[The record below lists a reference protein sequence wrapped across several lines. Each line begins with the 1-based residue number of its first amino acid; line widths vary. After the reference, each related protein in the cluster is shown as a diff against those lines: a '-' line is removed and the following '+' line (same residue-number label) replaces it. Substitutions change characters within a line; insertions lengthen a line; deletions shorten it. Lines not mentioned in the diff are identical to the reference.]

1 MAEVAKVL
9 LSLAYQDNS
18 GEISSQVKQSA
29 EKISKNAGDID
40 LKLKEPDMKGF
51 AEKIQS
57 GMGQIN
63 KLIGKKGKLSNVKN
77 ISSQMEDMYGVFAAS
92 ENGPKQW
99 ADSVE
104 KTYNRL
110 SKLANIKHTDL
121 LENLQPHELKKII
134 DNYETLE
141 EKQAAYNNART
152 KAQSNFQEIPKQK
165 VGDIY
170 KEARNSSEESKKYFA
185 EAISKKKLE
194 NVAGTLG
201 LNLDSKN
208 AEAIQG
214 YAQRLALQQFLSD
227 RKSKLKLDK
236 PENVL
241 EAAKLTQQLLTLR
254 DSITNTEDVLKNNFG
269 ATKTPSNKITGF
281 TSKILTNELNGFQH
295 QYTQLFIEKSLKEF
309 EDAQTAVDQYILET
323 AKKRNEKQQYKSE
336 KAVAD
341 AEVDFQ
347 KKQNKIKE
355 RRGVNSSDNT
365 PGNGTGNGSRTGS
378 GTGTGSGSSNGNEQ
392 DNKPSTT
399 SSTSD
404 NQIEKDAEDIWKES
418 YEKIKSKYSDKV
430 NKYAISE
437 DEAIERLSKLQKKNE
452 KDPSS
457 LTDKDYEEFL
467 GLNSRL
473 NTLNEHGKL
482 KNNNVIEQL
491 DDLYESF
498 CNLDYFS
505 SDKQVDFEDQVNEMT
520 RSQIAA
526 MEEIQKARESQK
538 KTSELSKSE
547 SSSIEKEKTSTDTS
561 SSNDSFSHTAEEVA
575 QLKEQITQLQTAVT
589 DLNTALMEL
598 DGSAFSQMKKE
609 TADMQK
615 SLEETL
621 DKLAKI
627 KETNNKKNQSNPT
640 DESVKRDVERADRYG
655 NLSTVDTISEFHK
668 RFKNT
673 NAYKKNG
680 DKVEERAIGLKL
692 GKQTGE
698 EVAMSSSTGAVGIN
712 SIIKNKPD
720 SILHT
725 HPYDSKVDNLRFSDA
740 DIQELVNGSFQRA
753 FLVCGD
759 ELATMDMSS
768 VKPAQFK
775 NLREDILN
783 IYQAVCARYGAK
795 IKDGAI
801 GGLDTI
807 PEEYQN
813 EATKAINTL
822 IKSRLQELGGDLLF
836 DKIVNDG
843 EHGNLLDAIDDD
855 KLTDF
860 ADQRNQHEKRVLDQ
874 FVDAAIAVD
883 PAERFKNLQEKYPI
897 AERDKYTSETDSST
911 EQVAAIQQQ
920 LEQSK
925 AEFQKLNER
934 FSQLES
940 QLQQEKAEK
949 EKLSQELAQK
959 QEQEKAAQAEKAKQK
974 VETEQLAQTRTNTET
989 IEPIKSDNVE
999 SSDEISE
1006 MTSLQEAV
1014 TSVTAAVNEKTNAF
1028 NQEASAVTSAIES
1041 EITDLELLKDAV
1053 DNVSKA
1059 KEKAAQK
1066 EEERNQKKKEA
1077 EATAEQEAKKKEA
1090 EVKADSKKR
1099 EQSDSKSQQ
1108 KKISGNSTS
1117 HKKEESTKS
1126 PNVSDIPSTYV
1137 KNIDKAFDEA
1147 TAINDALKK
1156 SESLKSNIISQ
1167 FASMPP
1173 VSEGATSQIEILNS
1187 QLKSGQ
1193 ISVKKYN
1200 SEISKLSSSL
1210 KHVDDYADNADN
1222 AIKKMTQKAMELS
1235 NGKASITSS
1244 IKKDAQGND
1253 IAKLVASW
1261 EGNKFTGTFSDVTK
1275 GVSYLTQQTQTSTTA
1290 VGQFF
1295 DGLKQRWTS
1304 LGQYLLSFGGFYQ
1317 VFDVLK
1323 DGFNIIHDLDDAL
1336 TEMNKVS
1343 DEPLDKL
1350 KSYQKESFDIAND
1363 VGTTGTQIQNS
1374 TADFL
1379 RLGESFDDAKESAK
1393 AANILLNVSEFSSID
1408 EATESL
1414 IAMSSAYKDLDKMD
1428 IDDKLNNV
1436 GNNFSISTD
1445 GLATALQKS
1454 ASALTTAG
1462 NDIDKSIAL
1471 ITAGNAVVQ
1480 DPDSVGAGIRTIA
1493 LRLTGTEEAKKELED
1508 TGEDTSDFIV
1518 QTASKVNDSFKAFT
1532 GVASNN
1538 FKGISLLDENGNLR
1552 DTYDVLQDVADIYDE
1567 IVETDKKYGTN
1578 HLNGLL
1584 ELMAGKNR
1592 ANIAASIIQNGDMLK
1607 DVYETSQN
1615 SEGSALEENQK
1626 QLDSISGHLDQLK
1639 NKWQQ
1644 VWAGTASRNQ
1654 VNFVLDGL
1662 KGVLDIVNK
1671 IGLVPSALM
1680 AGFGLK
1686 GATNK
1691 IQGKQGILSGLF
1703 GWPKI
1708 QGYA

>member
-1 MAEVAKVL
+1 MGDVAKLILEVAF
-9 LSLAYQDNS
+9 QDNS
-18 GEISSQVKQSA
+18 GKIQNEVKQSI

-40 LKLKEPDMKGF
+40 VKLKDPDMKGF

-63 KLIGKKGKLSNVKN
+63 KLVGKKGKLNNIKN
-77 ISSQMEDMYGVFAAS
+77 ISSQMEELYGDFADS
-92 ENGPKQW
+92 KKGPEQW
-99 ADSVE
+99 AESVE
-104 KTYNRL
+104 KTYNKL
-110 SKLANIKHTDL
+110 SKLASVKHTDL
-121 LENLQPHELKKII
+121 LENLQPHELEKVIK
-134 DNYETLE
+134 NYQDLE
-141 EKQAAYNNART
+141 DKQFAYNNARA

-170 KEARNSSEESKKYFA
+170 KELKGSLSDSNKDYFKD
-185 EAISKKKLE
+185 AIGKENIEKVAKSFGLE
-194 NVAGTLG
+194 LS
-201 LNLDSKN
+201 SKN
-208 AEAIQG
+208 SKSIQS
-214 YAQRLALQQFLSD
+214 YAQQLAMQQLLTD
-227 RKSKLKLDK
+227 RRSKLKLDK

-241 EAAKLTQQLLTLR
+241 DAAKLTQQLLTLR
-254 DSITNTEDVLKNNFG
+254 DSMTNAEDVLKNNFG

-295 QYTQLFIEKSLKEF
+295 QYTQLFIEKALKEF
-309 EDAQTAVDQYILET
+309 EDAQTAADKYVLEA
-323 AKKRNEKQQYKSE
+323 AKKRNEKQKEKSE
-336 KAVAD
+336 KTVTA
-341 AEVDFQ
+341 AEEDFQ
-347 KKQNKIKE
+347 KKQNKINE
-355 RRGVNSSDNT
+355 RRGTNSSDNSS
-365 PGNGTGNGSRTGS
+365 GNKNMNGAGTGNGNK
-378 GTGTGSGSSNGNEQ
+378 SSN
-392 DNKPSTT
+392 
-399 SSTSD
+399 SSTATSPTSD
-404 NQIEKDAEDIWKES
+404 DQIEKDAEDIWKES

-430 NKYAISE
+430 AKYAISE
-437 DEAIERLSKLQKKNE
+437 DEAIERLSKLQKKAKNP
-452 KDPSS
+452 DA
-457 LTDKDYEEFL
+457 LTDSDLEEFL
-467 GLNSRL
+467 GIDSRL
-473 NTLNEHGKL
+473 NTFKEHGKL
-482 KNNNVIEQL
+482 KNFDAI
-491 DDLYESF
+491 DDLNDLRDIFDKEWF
-498 CNLDYFS
+498 FPL
-505 SDKQVDFEDQVNEMT
+505 SDSQDKFKKELNAMSTDQL
-520 RSQIAA
+520 AA

-538 KTSELSKSE
+538 KNLEKKVPEPSKSE
-547 SSSIEKEKTSTDTS
+547 NSSGEKEKASTDIST
-561 SSNDSFSHTAEEVA
+561 SNDSFSHTAEEVT
-575 QLKEQITQLQTAVT
+575 QLKEQITQLQTAVS
-589 DLNTALMEL
+589 DLNTALIEL
-598 DGSAFSQMKKE
+598 DGSAFSQMKRE

-627 KETNNKKNQSNPT
+627 KETQGSYDRAGMSTASNVDQLHFKTNLPVF
-640 DESVKRDVERADRYG
+640 DKVDSLQEFYSV
-655 NLSTVDTISEFHK
+655 
-668 RFKNT
+668 FKNT
-673 NAYKKNG
+673 DAYKKTSSNQYQ
-680 DKVEERAIGLKL
+680 ERAFLLKNGKSIGSEYVSN
-692 GKQTGE
+692 GKSVSVPAKDIREFQ
-698 EVAMSSSTGAVGIN
+698 
-712 SIIKNKPD
+712 PD
-720 SILHT
+720 AIAHT
-725 HPYDSKVDNLRFSDA
+725 HPFEEGKDNLRFSNA
-740 DIQELVNGSFQRA
+740 DIRELVTDQFKEA
-753 FLVCGD
+753 MLYCGD
-759 ELATMDMSS
+759 ELLTMDLSGIKSDNFKEVQDDILSIYQGVFARFGGEIKDNNLANLSS
-768 VKPAQFK
+768 LPVDIQNQASQVINYK
-775 NLREDILN
+775 LREYL
-783 IYQAVCARYGAK
+783 Q
-795 IKDGAI
+795 
-801 GGLDTI
+801 
-807 PEEYQN
+807 
-813 EATKAINTL
+813 
-822 IKSRLQELGGDLLF
+822 SRG
-836 DKIVNDG
+836 
-843 EHGNLLDAIDDD
+843 GNLFIDEFGKEEDGDIALRSKDDVRFPVISDYENQILDSFIKATNSYDPKGNIK
-855 KLTDF
+855 KL
-860 ADQRNQHEKRVLDQ
+860 Q
-874 FVDAAIAVD
+874 
-883 PAERFKNLQEKYPI
+883 
-897 AERDKYTSETDSST
+897 DKYKSNDQYYDSSIKENET
-911 EQVAAIQQQ
+911 NSSNEQFAAIQQQ
-920 LEQSK
+920 LEQRQ
-925 AEFQKLNER
+925 AEFQKLSER

-940 QLQQEKAEK
+940 QLRQSESEK

-959 QEQEKAAQAEKAKQK
+959 KEQEKTAQAENAKQK
-974 VETEQLAQTRTNTET
+974 IESEQLAQTRTDTDAT
-989 IEPIKSDNVE
+989 EPIKSDNVI
-999 SSDEISE
+999 SSEVSE

-1014 TSVTAAVNEKTNAF
+1014 ASVTAAVNEKTNAF
-1028 NQEASAVTSAIES
+1028 NQEASAVASAVES
-1041 EITDLELLKDAV
+1041 EVTNLEILKDAV

-1059 KEKAAQK
+1059 KEEAAQK

-1090 EVKADSKKR
+1090 EVKADSKKK

-1108 KKISGNSTS
+1108 KKTSGNSTS
-1117 HKKEESTKS
+1117 HKKEESKDTSSSSKSTKS
-1126 PNVSDIPSTYV
+1126 APSIDKEAE
-1137 KNIDKAFDEA
+1137 KNIL
-1147 TAINDALKK
+1147 ALKSIQRAK
-1156 SESLKSNIISQ
+1156 ELSNNINSQ
-1167 FASMPP
+1167 FSNMQP
-1173 VSEGATSQIEILNS
+1173 VAQAATSKITSLTDQF
-1187 QLKSGQ
+1187 KSGQ
-1193 ISVKKYN
+1193 ISLKKYD
-1200 SEISKLSSSL
+1200 SELSKISNSL
-1210 KHVDDYADNADN
+1210 KKVDDYADNADN
-1222 AIKKMTQKAMELS
+1222 AIEKMTQKAMELS

-1261 EGNKFTGTFSDVTK
+1261 EGNKLTGTFSDVTK

-1363 VGTTGTQIQNS
+1363 IGTTGTQIQNS

-1393 AANILLNVSEFSSID
+1393 AANILFNVSEFSSID

-1414 IAMSSAYKDLDKMD
+1414 IAMSSAYKDIDKMD

-1493 LRLTGTEEAKKELED
+1493 LRLTGTEEAKKELEE

>member
-1 MAEVAKVL
+1 MGDVAKLILEVAF
-9 LSLAYQDNS
+9 QDNS
-18 GEISSQVKQSA
+18 GKIQNEVKQSI

-40 LKLKEPDMKGF
+40 VKLKDPDMKGF

-63 KLIGKKGKLSNVKN
+63 KLVGKKGKLNNIKN
-77 ISSQMEDMYGVFAAS
+77 ISSQMEELYGDFANS
-92 ENGPKQW
+92 KKGPEQW
-99 ADSVE
+99 AESVE
-104 KTYNRL
+104 KTYNKL
-110 SKLANIKHTDL
+110 SKLASVKHTDL
-121 LENLQPHELKKII
+121 LENLQPHELEKVIK
-134 DNYETLE
+134 NYQDLE
-141 EKQAAYNNART
+141 DKQFAYNNARA

-165 VGDIY
+165 VEDIY
-170 KEARNSSEESKKYFA
+170 KELKGSLSDSNKDYFKDAIGKENIEKVARS
-185 EAISKKKLE
+185 
-194 NVAGTLG
+194 LG
-201 LNLDSKN
+201 LELSSKN
-208 AEAIQG
+208 SKSIQS
-214 YAQRLALQQFLSD
+214 YAQQLAMQQLLTN
-227 RKSKLKLDK
+227 RRSKLKLDK

-241 EAAKLTQQLLTLR
+241 DAAKLTQQLLTLR
-254 DSITNTEDVLKNNFG
+254 DSMTNAEDVLKNNFG

-295 QYTQLFIEKSLKEF
+295 QYTQLFIEKALKEF
-309 EDAQTAVDQYILET
+309 EDAQTTADKYVLEA
-323 AKKRNEKQQYKSE
+323 AKKRNEKQKEKSE
-336 KAVAD
+336 KTVTA
-341 AEVDFQ
+341 AEEDFQ
-347 KKQNKIKE
+347 KKQNKINE
-355 RRGVNSSDNT
+355 RRGTNSSDNSS
-365 PGNGTGNGSRTGS
+365 GNKNMN
-378 GTGTGSGSSNGNEQ
+378 GTGTGSGNKSSN
-392 DNKPSTT
+392 
-399 SSTSD
+399 SSTVTSPTSD
-404 NQIEKDAEDIWKES
+404 DQIEKDAEDIWKES

-430 NKYAISE
+430 AKYAISE
-437 DEAIERLSKLQKKNE
+437 DEAIEKMSKLQKKAKNP
-452 KDPSS
+452 DA
-457 LTDKDYEEFL
+457 LTDSDLEEFL
-467 GLNSRL
+467 GIDSRL
-473 NTLNEHGKL
+473 NTFKEHGKL
-482 KNNNVIEQL
+482 KNFDAI
-491 DDLYESF
+491 DDLNDLRDIFDKEWFFPLSDSQDKF
-498 CNLDYFS
+498 KKELDAMS
-505 SDKQVDFEDQVNEMT
+505 TDQLAV
-520 RSQIAA
+520 

-538 KTSELSKSE
+538 KNLEKKVSEPSKSE
-547 SSSIEKEKTSTDTS
+547 NSSGEKEKASTDIS
-561 SSNDSFSHTAEEVA
+561 ASNDSFSHTAEEVA
-575 QLKEQITQLQTAVT
+575 QLKEQITQLQTAIT
-589 DLNTALMEL
+589 NLNTALMEL

-627 KETNNKKNQSNPT
+627 KEANNKKSQSNPT
-640 DESVKRDVERADRYG
+640 NESVKRDVERADRYG

-673 NAYKKNG
+673 DAYKKNG

-712 SIIKNKPD
+712 SIMKNKPD

-740 DIQELVNGSFQRA
+740 DIQELVDGSFQRA
-753 FLVCGD
+753 FLICGD
-759 ELATMDMSS
+759 ELATMDMSGA
-768 VKPAQFK
+768 KPKEFK
-775 NLREDILN
+775 NLRDDILN
-783 IYQAVCARYGAK
+783 IYQAVCARYGAE
-795 IKDGAI
+795 IKDGSI

-822 IKSRLQELGGDLLF
+822 LKSRLQRNGGDLLF

-860 ADQRNQHEKRVLDQ
+860 ADQRNQHEKKVLDQ
-874 FVDAAIAVD
+874 FVDAAIAVN

-897 AERDKYTSETDSST
+897 AEKNRYNNDTNIDSSN
-911 EQVAAIQQQ
+911 EQFAAIQQQ
-920 LEQSK
+920 LEQRQ
-925 AEFQKLNER
+925 AEFQKLSER

-940 QLQQEKAEK
+940 QLRQSETEK
-949 EKLSQELAQK
+949 ERLSQELAQK
-959 QEQEKAAQAEKAKQK
+959 QEQEKVRQAEEVKQK
-974 VETEQLAQTRTNTET
+974 VEPQKPVE
-989 IEPIKSDNVE
+989 IKSNAEIETNEIIDNDNVI
-999 SSDEISE
+999 SSEVSE

-1014 TSVTAAVNEKTNAF
+1014 ASVTAAVNEKTNAF
-1028 NQEASAVTSAIES
+1028 NQEASAVTSAVES
-1041 EITDLELLKDAV
+1041 EVANLEILKDAV

-1059 KEKAAQK
+1059 KEEAAQK
-1066 EEERNQKKKEA
+1066 EEERSQKKKEA

-1090 EVKADSKKR
+1090 EVKADSKKK

-1108 KKISGNSTS
+1108 EKTSGNSTS
-1117 HKKEESTKS
+1117 HKKEESTES
-1126 PNVSDIPSTYV
+1126 PKVSDIPSTYV

-1147 TAINDALKK
+1147 TAINDSLKK

-1173 VSEGATSQIEILNS
+1173 VSEGATSQIETLNS

-1222 AIKKMTQKAMELS
+1222 AIEKMTQKAMELS
-1235 NGKASITSS
+1235 NGKALITSS

-1261 EGNKFTGTFSDVTK
+1261 EGNKLTGTFSNVTK

-1363 VGTTGTQIQNS
+1363 IGTTGTQIQNS

-1393 AANILLNVSEFSSID
+1393 AANILFNVSEFSSID

-1414 IAMSSAYKDLDKMD
+1414 IAMSSAYKDMDKMD

-1493 LRLTGTEEAKKELED
+1493 LRLTGTEEAKKELEE

-1686 GATNK
+1686 GAANK
-1691 IQGKQGILSGLF
+1691 IQGKQGIFSGLF

>member
-1 MAEVAKVL
+1 M
-9 LSLAYQDNS
+9 
-18 GEISSQVKQSA
+18 
-29 EKISKNAGDID
+29 
-40 LKLKEPDMKGF
+40 
-51 AEKIQS
+51 
-57 GMGQIN
+57 
-63 KLIGKKGKLSNVKN
+63 
-77 ISSQMEDMYGVFAAS
+77 
-92 ENGPKQW
+92 
-99 ADSVE
+99 
-104 KTYNRL
+104 
-110 SKLANIKHTDL
+110 
-121 LENLQPHELKKII
+121 ENLQPHELEKVIK
-134 DNYETLE
+134 NYQDLE
-141 EKQAAYNNART
+141 DKQFAYNNARA

-170 KEARNSSEESKKYFA
+170 KELKGSLSDSNKDYFKD
-185 EAISKKKLE
+185 AIGKENIEKIAKSFGLE
-194 NVAGTLG
+194 LS
-201 LNLDSKN
+201 SKN
-208 AEAIQG
+208 SKSIQS
-214 YAQRLALQQFLSD
+214 YAQQLAMQQLLTD
-227 RKSKLKLDK
+227 RRSKLKLDK

-241 EAAKLTQQLLTLR
+241 DAAKLTQQLLTLR
-254 DSITNTEDVLKNNFG
+254 DSMTNAEDVLKNNFG

-295 QYTQLFIEKSLKEF
+295 QYTQLFIEKALKEF
-309 EDAQTAVDQYILET
+309 EDAQTAADKYVLEA
-323 AKKRNEKQQYKSE
+323 AKKRNEKQKEKSE
-336 KAVAD
+336 KTVTA
-341 AEVDFQ
+341 AEEDFQ
-347 KKQNKIKE
+347 KKQNKINE
-355 RRGVNSSDNT
+355 RRGTNSSDNSS
-365 PGNGTGNGSRTGS
+365 GNKNMNGAGTGNGNK
-378 GTGTGSGSSNGNEQ
+378 SSN
-392 DNKPSTT
+392 
-399 SSTSD
+399 SSTATSPTSD
-404 NQIEKDAEDIWKES
+404 DQIEKDAEDIWKES

-430 NKYAISE
+430 AKYAISE
-437 DEAIERLSKLQKKNE
+437 DEAIERLSKLQKKAKNP
-452 KDPSS
+452 DA
-457 LTDKDYEEFL
+457 LTDSDLEEFL
-467 GLNSRL
+467 GIDSRL
-473 NTLNEHGKL
+473 NTFKEHGKL
-482 KNNNVIEQL
+482 KNFDAI
-491 DDLYESF
+491 DDLNDLRDIFDKEWF
-498 CNLDYFS
+498 FPL
-505 SDKQVDFEDQVNEMT
+505 SDSQDKFKKELNAMSTDQL
-520 RSQIAA
+520 AA

-538 KTSELSKSE
+538 KNLEKKVPEPSKSE
-547 SSSIEKEKTSTDTS
+547 NSSGEKEKASTDIST
-561 SSNDSFSHTAEEVA
+561 SNDSFSHTAEEVT
-575 QLKEQITQLQTAVT
+575 QLKEQITQLQTAVS
-589 DLNTALMEL
+589 DLNTALIEL
-598 DGSAFSQMKKE
+598 DGSAFSQMKRE

-627 KETNNKKNQSNPT
+627 KETQGSYDRAGMSTASNVDQLHFKTNLPVF
-640 DESVKRDVERADRYG
+640 DKVDSLQEFYSV
-655 NLSTVDTISEFHK
+655 
-668 RFKNT
+668 FKNT
-673 NAYKKNG
+673 DAYKKTSSNQYQ
-680 DKVEERAIGLKL
+680 ERAFLLKNGKSIGSEYVSN
-692 GKQTGE
+692 GKSVSVPAKDIREFQ
-698 EVAMSSSTGAVGIN
+698 
-712 SIIKNKPD
+712 PD
-720 SILHT
+720 AIAHT
-725 HPYDSKVDNLRFSDA
+725 HPFEEGKDNLRFSNA
-740 DIQELVNGSFQRA
+740 DIRELVTDQFKEA
-753 FLVCGD
+753 MLYCGD
-759 ELATMDMSS
+759 ELLTMDLSGIKSDNFKEVQDDILSIYQGVFARFGGEIKDNNLANLSS
-768 VKPAQFK
+768 LPVDIQNQASQVINYK
-775 NLREDILN
+775 LREYL
-783 IYQAVCARYGAK
+783 Q
-795 IKDGAI
+795 
-801 GGLDTI
+801 
-807 PEEYQN
+807 
-813 EATKAINTL
+813 
-822 IKSRLQELGGDLLF
+822 SRG
-836 DKIVNDG
+836 
-843 EHGNLLDAIDDD
+843 GNLFIDEFGKEEDGDIALRSKDDVRFPVISDYENQILDSFIKATNSYDPKGNIK
-855 KLTDF
+855 KL
-860 ADQRNQHEKRVLDQ
+860 Q
-874 FVDAAIAVD
+874 
-883 PAERFKNLQEKYPI
+883 
-897 AERDKYTSETDSST
+897 DKYKSNDQYYDSSIKENET
-911 EQVAAIQQQ
+911 NSSNEQFAAIQQQ
-920 LEQSK
+920 LEQRQ
-925 AEFQKLNER
+925 AEFQKLSER

-940 QLQQEKAEK
+940 QLRQSESEK

-959 QEQEKAAQAEKAKQK
+959 KEQEKTAQAENAKQK
-974 VETEQLAQTRTNTET
+974 IESEQLAQTRTDTDAT
-989 IEPIKSDNVE
+989 EPIKSDNVI
-999 SSDEISE
+999 SSEVSE

-1014 TSVTAAVNEKTNAF
+1014 ASVTAAVNEKTNAF
-1028 NQEASAVTSAIES
+1028 NQEASAVASAVES
-1041 EITDLELLKDAV
+1041 EVTNLEILKDAV

-1059 KEKAAQK
+1059 KEEAAQK

-1090 EVKADSKKR
+1090 EVKADSKKK

-1108 KKISGNSTS
+1108 KKTSGNSTS
-1117 HKKEESTKS
+1117 HKKEESKDTSSSSKSTKS
-1126 PNVSDIPSTYV
+1126 APSIDKEAE
-1137 KNIDKAFDEA
+1137 KNIL
-1147 TAINDALKK
+1147 ALKSIQRAK
-1156 SESLKSNIISQ
+1156 ELSNNINSQ
-1167 FASMPP
+1167 FSNMQP
-1173 VSEGATSQIEILNS
+1173 VAQAATSKITSLTDQF
-1187 QLKSGQ
+1187 KSGQ
-1193 ISVKKYN
+1193 ISLKKYD
-1200 SEISKLSSSL
+1200 SELSKISNSL
-1210 KHVDDYADNADN
+1210 KKVDDYADNADN
-1222 AIKKMTQKAMELS
+1222 AIEKMTQKAMELS

-1261 EGNKFTGTFSDVTK
+1261 EGNKLTGTFSDVTK

-1363 VGTTGTQIQNS
+1363 IGTTGTQIQNS

-1393 AANILLNVSEFSSID
+1393 AANILFNVSEFSSID

-1414 IAMSSAYKDLDKMD
+1414 IAMSSAYKDMDKMD

-1493 LRLTGTEEAKKELED
+1493 LRLTGTEEAKKELEE

-1552 DTYDVLQDVADIYDE
+1552 DTYDVLQDVANIYDE

>member
-40 LKLKEPDMKGF
+40 LKLKDPDMKGF
-51 AEKIQS
+51 AQKIQS

-63 KLIGKKGKLSNVKN
+63 KLVGKNGKLSNVKN
-77 ISSQMEDMYGVFAAS
+77 ISSQMEDLYKAFSDS
-92 ENGPKQW
+92 EDPKKW
-99 ADSVE
+99 ADSVD
-104 KTYNRL
+104 KTYKKLNKL
-110 SKLANIKHTDL
+110 SHVKNTGL
-121 LENLQPHELKKII
+121 LENFQPHDLKKAIE
-134 DNYETLE
+134 NYEDLE
-141 EKQAAYNNART
+141 EKQSAYNSARQT
-152 KAQSNFQEIPKQK
+152 AADKFVSIPDKNLSEILHDLQLSSKSKVKNKAFLTEISSKENLEKMAQSFGIDSTNGNAMKQIK
-165 VGDIY
+165 RY
-170 KEARNSSEESKKYFA
+170 
-185 EAISKKKLE
+185 
-194 NVAGTLG
+194 
-201 LNLDSKN
+201 
-208 AEAIQG
+208 
-214 YAQRLALQQFLSD
+214 ALQMASQQLLTEE
-227 RKSKLKLDK
+227 KGKLKLDT
-236 PENVL
+236 P
-241 EAAKLTQQLLTLR
+241 
-254 DSITNTEDVLKNNFG
+254 DSILRSSEITKQLMSLRSGITRSESVLVDKYG
-269 ATKTPSNKITGF
+269 AQNLTPYKSNGF
-281 TSKILTNELNGFQH
+281 TEKILEQELNSLKSN
-295 QYTQLFIEKSLKEF
+295 YIKTSVEKKLKEF
-309 EDAQTAVDQYILET
+309 EDAQDIAEKHIIET
-323 AKKRNEKQQYKSE
+323 AKKRNTIQQEKNE
-336 KAVAD
+336 KAVAE
-341 AEVDFQ
+341 AEERQQ
-347 KKQNKIKE
+347 KRRDKVNK
-355 RRGVNSSDNT
+355 RRGTDNLSNGS
-365 PGNGTGNGSRTGS
+365 GNGTGNGS
-378 GTGTGSGSSNGNEQ
+378 
-392 DNKPSTT
+392 DN
-399 SSTSD
+399 SSTSPTSD
-404 NQIEKDAEDIWKES
+404 DQIEKDAEDIWKES

-437 DEAIERLSKLQKKNE
+437 DEAIERLSKLQKKTKNP
-452 KDPSS
+452 DA
-457 LTDKDYEEFL
+457 LTDSDLEEFL
-467 GLNSRL
+467 GIDSRL
-473 NTLNEHGKL
+473 NTFKEHGKL
-482 KNNNVIEQL
+482 KNFDAI
-491 DDLYESF
+491 DDLNDLRDIFDKEWFFPLSDSQDKF
-498 CNLDYFS
+498 KKELDAMS
-505 SDKQVDFEDQVNEMT
+505 TDQL
-520 RSQIAA
+520 AA

-538 KTSELSKSE
+538 KNLEKKVSEPSKSE
-547 SSSIEKEKTSTDTS
+547 NSSDEKEKASTDIST
-561 SSNDSFSHTAEEVA
+561 SNDSFSHTTEEVA
-575 QLKEQITQLQTAVT
+575 QLKEQITQLQTAIT

-627 KETNNKKNQSNPT
+627 KETKNNKSNPT
-640 DESVKRDVERADRYG
+640 DETVKKDVERADRYG
-655 NLSTVDTISEFHK
+655 TLSTVDTISEFHK

-673 NAYKKNG
+673 DAYKKNG
-680 DKVEERAIGLKL
+680 NKVEERAIGIKL
-692 GKQTGE
+692 GKQIGE
-698 EVAMSSSTGAVGIN
+698 EVAMSSDTGAVGIN
-712 SIIKNKPD
+712 SIVKNNPD

-725 HPYDSKVDNLRFSDA
+725 HPYDSKTDNLRFSDA

-783 IYQAVCARYGAK
+783 IYQAVCARYGAQ

-807 PEEYQN
+807 PEEYQD

-822 IKSRLQELGGDLLF
+822 VKSRLQELGGDLLF

-843 EHGNLLDAIDDD
+843 AHGNLLDAIDDD

-860 ADQRNQHEKRVLDQ
+860 ADQRNQHEKKVLDQ
-874 FVDAAIAVD
+874 FVDAAIAVN

-897 AERDKYTSETDSST
+897 AEQNRYNNDTNIDSSN
-911 EQVAAIQQQ
+911 EQFAAIQQQ
-920 LEQSK
+920 LEQRQ
-925 AEFQKLNER
+925 AEFQKLSER

-940 QLQQEKAEK
+940 QLRQSETEK
-949 EKLSQELAQK
+949 ERLSQELAQK
-959 QEQEKAAQAEKAKQK
+959 QEQEKIRQVEEAKQK
-974 VETEQLAQTRTNTET
+974 VEPQKPVEIKPNAEIETNE
-989 IEPIKSDNVE
+989 IIDNDNVI
-999 SSDEISE
+999 SSEVSE

-1014 TSVTAAVNEKTNAF
+1014 ASVTAAVNEKTNAF
-1028 NQEASAVTSAIES
+1028 NQEASAVTSAVES
-1041 EITDLELLKDAV
+1041 EVTNLEILKDAV

-1059 KEKAAQK
+1059 KEEAAQK
-1066 EEERNQKKKEA
+1066 EEERNQKKKES

-1090 EVKADSKKR
+1090 EVKADSKKK

-1108 KKISGNSTS
+1108 EKTSGNSTS
-1117 HKKEESTKS
+1117 HKKEESKDTSGSSSKSTKS
-1126 PNVSDIPSTYV
+1126 TPSIDKEAE
-1137 KNIDKAFDEA
+1137 KNIL
-1147 TAINDALKK
+1147 ALKSIQRAK
-1156 SESLKSNIISQ
+1156 ELSNNINSQ
-1167 FASMPP
+1167 FSNMQP
-1173 VSEGATSQIEILNS
+1173 VAQAATSKITSLTDQF
-1187 QLKSGQ
+1187 KSGQ
-1193 ISVKKYN
+1193 ISLKKYD
-1200 SEISKLSSSL
+1200 SELSKISNSL
-1210 KHVDDYADNADN
+1210 KKVDDYADNADN
-1222 AIKKMTQKAMELS
+1222 AIEKMTQKAMELS

-1363 VGTTGTQIQNS
+1363 IGTTGTQIQNS

-1393 AANILLNVSEFSSID
+1393 AANILFNVSEFSSID

-1414 IAMSSAYKDLDKMD
+1414 IAMSSAYKDMDKMD

-1493 LRLTGTEEAKKELED
+1493 LRLTGTEEAKKELEE

-1686 GATNK
+1686 GAANK
-1691 IQGKQGILSGLF
+1691 IQGKQGIFSGLF

>member
-40 LKLKEPDMKGF
+40 LKLKDPDMKGF
-51 AEKIQS
+51 AQKIQS

-63 KLIGKKGKLSNVKN
+63 KLVGKNGKLSNVKN
-77 ISSQMEDMYGVFAAS
+77 ISSQMEDLYKAFSDS
-92 ENGPKQW
+92 EDPKKW
-99 ADSVE
+99 ADSVD
-104 KTYNRL
+104 KTYKKLNKL
-110 SKLANIKHTDL
+110 SHVKNTGL
-121 LENLQPHELKKII
+121 LENFQPHDLKKAIE
-134 DNYETLE
+134 NYEDLE
-141 EKQAAYNNART
+141 EKQSAYNSARQT
-152 KAQSNFQEIPKQK
+152 AADKFVSIPDKNLSEILHDLQLSSKSKVKNKAFLTEISSKENLEKMAQSFGIDSTNGNAMKQIK
-165 VGDIY
+165 RY
-170 KEARNSSEESKKYFA
+170 
-185 EAISKKKLE
+185 
-194 NVAGTLG
+194 
-201 LNLDSKN
+201 
-208 AEAIQG
+208 
-214 YAQRLALQQFLSD
+214 ALQMASQQLLTEE
-227 RKSKLKLDK
+227 KGKLKLDTPDNILRSSEITK
-236 PENVL
+236 QLMSLRSGITRSESVL
-241 EAAKLTQQLLTLR
+241 VDKYGAQNLTPY
-254 DSITNTEDVLKNNFG
+254 K
-269 ATKTPSNKITGF
+269 SNGF
-281 TSKILTNELNGFQH
+281 TEKILEQELNSLKSN
-295 QYTQLFIEKSLKEF
+295 YIKTSVEKKLKEF
-309 EDAQTAVDQYILET
+309 EDAQDITEKHIIET
-323 AKKRNEKQQYKSE
+323 AKKRNTIQQEKNE
-336 KAVAD
+336 KAVAE
-341 AEVDFQ
+341 AEERQQ
-347 KKQNKIKE
+347 KRRDKVNK
-355 RRGVNSSDNT
+355 RRGTDNLSNGS
-365 PGNGTGNGSRTGS
+365 GNGTGNGS
-378 GTGTGSGSSNGNEQ
+378 
-392 DNKPSTT
+392 DN
-399 SSTSD
+399 SSTSPTSD
-404 NQIEKDAEDIWKES
+404 DQIEKDAEDIWKES

-437 DEAIERLSKLQKKNE
+437 DEAIERLSKLQKKAKNP
-452 KDPSS
+452 DA
-457 LTDKDYEEFL
+457 LTDSDLEEFL
-467 GLNSRL
+467 GIDSRL
-473 NTLNEHGKL
+473 NTFKEHGKL
-482 KNNNVIEQL
+482 KNFDAI
-491 DDLYESF
+491 DDLNDLRDIFDKEWFFPLSDSQDKF
-498 CNLDYFS
+498 KKELDAMS
-505 SDKQVDFEDQVNEMT
+505 TDQL
-520 RSQIAA
+520 AA

-538 KTSELSKSE
+538 KNLEKKVSEQSKSE
-547 SSSIEKEKTSTDTS
+547 NSSDEKEKASTDIST
-561 SSNDSFSHTAEEVA
+561 SNDSFSHTTEEVA
-575 QLKEQITQLQTAVT
+575 QLKEQITQLQTAIT

-627 KETNNKKNQSNPT
+627 KETKNNKSNPT
-640 DESVKRDVERADRYG
+640 DETVKKDVERADRYG

-673 NAYKKNG
+673 DAYKKNG
-680 DKVEERAIGLKL
+680 NKVEERAIGIKL
-692 GKQTGE
+692 GKQIGE
-698 EVAMSSSTGAVGIN
+698 EVAMSSDTGAVGIN
-712 SIIKNKPD
+712 SIVKNNPD

-725 HPYDSKVDNLRFSDA
+725 HPYDSKTDNLRFSDA
-740 DIQELVNGSFQRA
+740 DIQELVNGSFQKA

-783 IYQAVCARYGAK
+783 IYQAVCARYGAQ

-807 PEEYQN
+807 SEEYQD

-822 IKSRLQELGGDLLF
+822 VKSRLQELGGDLLF

-843 EHGNLLDAIDDD
+843 AHGNLLDAIDDD

-860 ADQRNQHEKRVLDQ
+860 ADQRNQHEKKVLDQ
-874 FVDAAIAVD
+874 FVDAAIAVN

-897 AERDKYTSETDSST
+897 AEQNRYNNDTNIDSSN
-911 EQVAAIQQQ
+911 EQFAAIQQQ
-920 LEQSK
+920 LEQRQ
-925 AEFQKLNER
+925 AEFQKLSER

-940 QLQQEKAEK
+940 QLRQSETEK
-949 EKLSQELAQK
+949 ERLSQELAQK
-959 QEQEKAAQAEKAKQK
+959 QEQEKIRQAEEAKQK
-974 VETEQLAQTRTNTET
+974 VEPQKPVEIKPNAAIETNE
-989 IEPIKSDNVE
+989 IIDNDNVI
-999 SSDEISE
+999 SSKVSE

-1014 TSVTAAVNEKTNAF
+1014 ASVTAAVNEKTNAF
-1028 NQEASAVTSAIES
+1028 NQEASAVTSAVES
-1041 EITDLELLKDAV
+1041 EVTNLEILKDAV

-1059 KEKAAQK
+1059 KEEAAQK
-1066 EEERNQKKKEA
+1066 EEERNQKRKES
-1077 EATAEQEAKKKEA
+1077 EATAEKEAKKKEA
-1090 EVKADSKKR
+1090 EVKADSKKK

-1108 KKISGNSTS
+1108 KKTSGNSTS
-1117 HKKEESTKS
+1117 HKKEESKES
-1126 PNVSDIPSTYV
+1126 PKISDIPSTYV

-1147 TAINDALKK
+1147 TAINDSLKK

-1173 VSEGATSQIEILNS
+1173 VSEGATSQIETLNS

-1210 KHVDDYADNADN
+1210 KHVDDYADNADD
-1222 AIKKMTQKAMELS
+1222 AISKMTKRAMELS
-1235 NGKASITSS
+1235 NGKASIKSTLS
-1244 IKKDAQGND
+1244 KDKDGND
-1253 IAKLVASW
+1253 IAKVIATW
-1261 EGNKFTGTFSDVTK
+1261 GNEKLTGSYSGATK
-1275 GVSYLTQQTQTSTTA
+1275 GLSFVTQQTEQSTSA
-1290 VGQFF
+1290 IGGFF
-1295 DGLKQRWTS
+1295 DGLKQRWQS
-1304 LGQYLLSFGGFYQ
+1304 LCQYLLSFASFYQ
-1317 VFDVLK
+1317 VFDVFK
-1323 DGFNIIHDLDDAL
+1323 QGFDIIHDLDDAL

-1363 VGTTGTQIQNS
+1363 IGTTGTQIQNS

-1393 AANILLNVSEFSSID
+1393 AANILFNVSEFSSID

-1414 IAMSSAYKDLDKMD
+1414 IAMSSAYKDMDKMD

-1493 LRLTGTEEAKKELED
+1493 LRLTGTEEAKKELEE

-1686 GATNK
+1686 GAANK
-1691 IQGKQGILSGLF
+1691 IQGKQGIFSGLF